1 MRKKIFFIIIF
12 WITLCISFANGLSVY
27 GKDALRLHYSFEKEG
42 TDDTGNGYDAR
53 LLGGASLVRY
63 QEGKVLSL
71 QQPTGY
77 LDMGEKLGSLIASLK
92 EEVTVSVLVYFDEDV
107 NLRQPGGVIWTFSQ
121 SDIQRTRPAGLFS
134 FSARTSKVSIE
145 TNKPSSNALGIK
157 IEHAEKK
164 SSVKSPLSTNVWH
177 QIVYTQVGT
186 TGTLYLDGLPIDTL
200 RDAARLSEIGQTKFN
215 WLGRSA
221 DSNDPLLQGALI
233 DEFCIYN
240 EALKPSEIKSK
251 ASKLLKRYNK
261 KLTDMEVAQYCSDRL
276 NLYPAPTEV
285 HEGVKLPFR
294 LEKDAFVQWSS
305 SDPSTLSNRGKVA
318 KRPAVG
324 EPAKSVLLTAT
335 IFSGEVQLQKQ
346 FKVNVAAQ
354 EDFSNYLLVYFNDST
369 HSLFMA
375 LSDDGYVFTS
385 LNDGKP
391 VMAGD
396 TISEQGGI
404 RDPHIFRAP
413 DGTFYLTLTDL
424 HIFADKCGRTTE
436 WQRDG
441 KLYGWGNNR
450 ALVLLKS
457 CDLIHWQR
465 TIYRVDLAFPEKFG
479 DIGCAWA
486 PETTWDYK
494 LNRLMIYFTM
504 RHGNEA
510 NKVYYAYMNDE
521 FTKMITEPKLLFEY
535 PGQMTYIDSDIQYI
549 GGKYHQFYV
558 PHDGT
563 PGIKQATSD
572 EITQGYVY
580 DPAWCDPESK
590 AVEAP
595 NVWRRINTDR
605 WVLMYDIY
613 GIQPNNFG
621 FSESTDL
628 INWSNLGRFN
638 EGQMR
643 ATNFKS
649 PKHGAV
655 IYLKADEAEHLR
667 AYWNNHKK

>member
-1 MRKKIFFIIIF
+1 MRKNTFSIIVF
-12 WITLCISFANGLSVY
+12 WMTLWVLFAGGLSVY

-42 TDDTGNGYDAR
+42 IDDSGNGYDAR

-71 QQPTGY
+71 QRPAGY
-77 LDMGEKLGSLIASLK
+77 LDMGEKVGSLISSLK
-92 EEVTVSVLVYFDEDV
+92 EEVTVSVLVYFNEEVD
-107 NLRQPGGVIWTFSQ
+107 LRKPGSVLWNFSQ
-121 SDIQRTRPAGLFS
+121 SDIQRTQPASLFA
-134 FSARTSKVSIE
+134 FSACKNKISVERNKAPSNGIQGILFESAEKVS
-145 TNKPSSNALGIK
+145 
-157 IEHAEKK
+157 
-164 SSVKSPLSTNVWH
+164 SVNPLSTTIWH
-177 QIVYTQVGT
+177 QIVYTQIGAV
-186 TGTLYLDGLPIDTL
+186 GTLYIDGLPVDTL
-200 RDAARLSEIGQTKFN
+200 KVARLSELGQTKFN

-221 DSNDPLLQGALI
+221 YSNEPLLQGALL
-233 DEFCIYN
+233 DEFCIYDK
-240 EALKPSEIKSK
+240 ALKPSEIKSQS
-251 ASKLLKRYNK
+251 SKILKQYNK
-261 KLTDMEVAQYCSDRL
+261 KLTDMEVAQYCFDRL
-276 NLYPAPTEV
+276 NLYPAPTDV
-285 HEGVKLPFR
+285 HESVKLPFH
-294 LEKDAFVQWSS
+294 LEKDAFVQWAS
-305 SDPSTLSNRGKVA
+305 SDPSVLSNRGKVV

-346 FKVNVAAQ
+346 FNVNVAAQ
-354 EDFSNYLLVYFNDST
+354 EDFSSYLLVYFDDPT

-413 DGTFYLTLTDL
+413 DGTFYLALTDL

-457 CDLIHWQR
+457 RDLINWQR
-465 TIYRVDLAFPEKFG
+465 TIYRVDLAFPDKFG

-486 PETTWDYK
+486 PETTWDYER
-494 LNRLMIYFTM
+494 NQLMIYFTM
-504 RHGNEA
+504 RHGNEP

-521 FTKMITEPKLLFEY
+521 FTKMMTEPKLLFEY
-535 PGQMTYIDSDIQYI
+535 PGQTTYIDSDIQYI

-558 PHDGT
+558 AHDGT
-563 PGIKQATSD
+563 PGIKQAISD
-572 EITQGYVY
+572 KITQEYVY
-580 DPAWCDPESK
+580 DPAWCDPEPM
-590 AVEAP
+590 AAEAP
-595 NVWRRINTDR
+595 NAWRRINTDK

-613 GIQPNNFG
+613 GIQPHNFG

-628 INWSNLGRFN
+628 INWNNLGRFN

-643 ATNFKS
+643 TTNFKS

-655 IYLKADEAEHLR
+655 IHLKANEAERLR
-667 AYWNNHKK
+667 TYWNNHKK

>member
-1 MRKKIFFIIIF
+1 
-12 WITLCISFANGLSVY
+12 L
-27 GKDALRLHYSFEKEG
+27 GKD
-42 TDDTGNGYDAR
+42 
-53 LLGGASLVRY
+53 V
-63 QEGKVLSL
+63 
-71 QQPTGY
+71 
-77 LDMGEKLGSLIASLK
+77 
-92 EEVTVSVLVYFDEDV
+92 
-107 NLRQPGGVIWTFSQ
+107 
-121 SDIQRTRPAGLFS
+121 
-134 FSARTSKVSIE
+134 
-145 TNKPSSNALGIK
+145 
-157 IEHAEKK
+157 
-164 SSVKSPLSTNVWH
+164 
-177 QIVYTQVGT
+177 
-186 TGTLYLDGLPIDTL
+186 
-200 RDAARLSEIGQTKFN
+200 
-215 WLGRSA
+215 
-221 DSNDPLLQGALI
+221 
-233 DEFCIYN
+233 
-240 EALKPSEIKSK
+240 
-251 ASKLLKRYNK
+251 
-261 KLTDMEVAQYCSDRL
+261 
-276 NLYPAPTEV
+276 
-285 HEGVKLPFR
+285 
-294 LEKDAFVQWSS
+294 FVQWTS
-305 SDPSTLSNRGKVA
+305 SDPSFLSDRGKVV

-324 EPAKSVLLTAT
+324 EPAKPVLLTAT
-335 IFSGEVQLQKQ
+335 VFSGEVQLQKQ

-354 EDFSNYLLVYFNDST
+354 EDFSSYLLVYFDDPT

-396 TISEQGGI
+396 TISEQRGI

-413 DGTFYLTLTDL
+413 DGTFYLALTDL
-424 HIFADKCGRTTE
+424 HIFADKCGRSTE

-457 CDLIHWQR
+457 HDLINWQR

-486 PETTWDYK
+486 PETAWDYER
-494 LNRLMIYFTM
+494 NQLMIYFTM

-521 FTKMITEPKLLFEY
+521 FTKMVTEPKPLFEY

-558 PHDGT
+558 AHDGT
-563 PGIKQATSD
+563 PGIKQAVSD

-580 DPAWCDPESK
+580 DPAWCDPEPM
-590 AVEAP
+590 AAEAP
-595 NVWRRINTDR
+595 NAWRRINTDK

-621 FSESTDL
+621 FSESSDL

-643 ATNFKS
+643 TTNFKS

-655 IYLKADEAEHLR
+655 IHLKANEAERLR
-667 AYWNNHKK
+667 TYWNNHKK